1 LNQVDKFKTPMTHH
15 HCLAIGTY
23 TFLFFVAAMPLVADE
38 PAATPTAED
47 QPVQVSQP
55 VAQPAVTPANAQP
68 APSLVAAQPPPVA
81 AASSPANDA
90 ARFLAGLPVAPES
103 PIAALTQDPGW
114 QAHARAMNQ
123 AFAQLER
130 RQLNNIRIFR
140 TENIAPVTQ
149 QNHTCIYLFSGP
161 DFLYADAMFS
171 DATTY
176 VLQGL
181 ESVEPLPNLST
192 VPAAALSGTLQNIE
206 ASLNTILSFSFFK
219 TKDMREDFQKSELK
233 GVLPA
238 ISVFMARTG
247 KIVGDIQ
254 YISLDK
260 AGNVVQGFQGATRGA
275 KVTFSDPATGAEKT
289 LYYFTSDLSDEA
301 MKRNAGLLRFCESLG
316 PSNSLLKAASYLLHS
331 GGFDTVRNFLLED
344 SGAILQDDSGIPVRY
359 FTPDHWTLRFFG
371 VYSGPIELF
380 KQYNQPDL
388 RQFYAVSSPK
398 PLTFGFGYRW
408 NSRLSTIF
416 LAVKK

>member
-1 LNQVDKFKTPMTHH
+1 MTHYH
-15 HCLAIGTY
+15 WLAIGTISV
-23 TFLFFVAAMPLVADE
+23 LFYGAATPLVAEE
-38 PAATPTAED
+38 PAATPVAET
-47 QPVQVSQP
+47 QSAQESQP
-55 VAQPAVTPANAQP
+55 VAQPAATPPGTLP
-68 APSLVAAQPPPVA
+68 APPPAVAPPA
-81 AASSPANDA
+81 AGATVSSPVNDA
-90 ARFLAGLPVAPES
+90 ARYLAGMPVSPGS

-130 RQLNNIRIFR
+130 RQLSNIRIFR
-140 TENIAPVTQ
+140 TEYIAPATQ
-149 QNHTCIYLFSGP
+149 HNHACVYLFSGP

-171 DATTY
+171 DCTTY

-181 ESVEPLPNLST
+181 ESVDPLPNLST
-192 VPAAALSGTLQNIE
+192 LPAATLSGTLQNIE

-219 TKDMREDFQKSELK
+219 TKDMREDLQKSELK

-247 KIVGDIQ
+247 KFVENIE

-260 AGNVVQGFQGATRGA
+260 VGNLVPGFQGATRGA

-301 MKRNAGLLRFCESLG
+301 VKRNSGLLRFCQTLG
-316 PSNSLLKAASYLLHS
+316 PANSLLKAASYLLHS
-331 GGFDTVRNFLLED
+331 GGFDTVRNFLLQD
-344 SGAILQDDSGIPVRY
+344 SAAILQDDSGIPVRY

-371 VYSGPIELF
+371 TYSGPIDLF
-380 KQYNQPDL
+380 KQYNQPEL
-388 RQFYAVSSPK
+388 RQFYAVSSPE

-408 NSRLSTIF
+408 NSRMSTLF
-416 LAVKK
+416 LAVKM